1 MQKPD
6 FQYQIFYIT
15 EKRILCNV
23 SRHFLH
29 VVNLVNRQKPNY
41 YQQVY
46 PIIEYFIWYNYSGYK
61 IMMKTRQN
69 Y

>member
-15 EKRILCNV
+15 EKRKLCNV
-23 SRHFLH
+23 GRHFLY

-46 PIIEYFIWYNYSGYK
+46 PIIEYFIWYSYSGYK